1 MDSDNT
7 VDIAFWRMLQAIA
20 ERERQEQAIA
30 QLREALQ
37 QLSRLPPPSHAP
49 TTRLNTTSMTAG
61 EVAEQ
66 LDVVSA
72 QGLVYREDLER
83 ERQDRLNAE
92 RRLSELLSERQALIL
107 QVGWH
112 TVRELVYLDMRMML
126 LG

>member
-1 MDSDNT
+1 
-7 VDIAFWRMLQAIA
+7 
-20 ERERQEQAIA
+20 
-30 QLREALQ
+30 
-37 QLSRLPPPSHAP
+37 
-49 TTRLNTTSMTAG
+49 MTAG

-112 TVRELVYLDMRMML
+112 TVRELVCI
-126 LG
+126 

>member
-1 MDSDNT
+1 
-7 VDIAFWRMLQAIA
+7 MLQAIA
-20 ERERQEQAIA
+20 ERERQEQAIS

-37 QLSRLPPPSHAP
+37 QLNRLPPPSHVP
-49 TTRLNTTSMTAG
+49 TTRVNTTSMTAG

-72 QGLVYREDLER
+72 QGLVYREDVER

-112 TVRELVYLDMRMML
+112 AVRELACI
-126 LG
+126 